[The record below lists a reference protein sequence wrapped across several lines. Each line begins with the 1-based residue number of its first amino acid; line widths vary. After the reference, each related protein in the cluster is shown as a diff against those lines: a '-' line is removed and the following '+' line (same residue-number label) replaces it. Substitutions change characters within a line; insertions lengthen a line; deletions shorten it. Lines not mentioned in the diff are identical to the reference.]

1 MKELQTKRLEN
12 VNAFIKV
19 IGDHGRRFF
28 YDSKSDRYANM
39 QIDARG
45 RVWFVDDYSGE
56 RIYTHRDG
64 RWRGFSH
71 GGTIRILVEMLRNH
85 IKQGKKISAHYF
97 TCRSWMNGHHPWGYP
112 SDSLEVLREEGVLL
126 GVVAEQEQD
135 DE

>member
-1 MKELQTKRLEN
+1 MNELQAARLDN

-28 YDSKSDRYANM
+28 YNSKSDRYAYM
-39 QIDARG
+39 ELDGRG

-64 RWRGFSH
+64 RWGGFSQ
-71 GGTIRILVEMLRNH
+71 GGTLRMLTEVFRDH
-85 IKQGKKISAHYF
+85 VKKGKKINARYF
-97 TCRSWMNGHHPWGYP
+97 TGRSWMEDHHPWGYP

-126 GVVAEQEQD
+126 GVVAEQEVGQ
-135 DE
+135 